1 VAAVALLVTDGVT
14 LGGQEVTADGEKLLI
29 NTLGAEA
36 AASPITVALNW
47 ASGAKEI
54 FFWRCVKRRRL
65 RASLATVSFD
75 TRLLVYR
82 RKTGS

>member
-14 LGGQEVTADGEKLLI
+14 PGGQDVTADGEKFLI

-47 ASGAKEI
+47 QAGLKNI
-54 FFWRCVKRRRL
+54 FL
-65 RASLATVSFD
+65 T
-75 TRLLVYR
+75 LL
-82 RKTGS
+82 KTPTIACIPCNGFI

>member
-1 VAAVALLVTDGVT
+1 MAAVALLVTDGVT
-14 LGGQEVTADGEKLLI
+14 LGGQDVTADGETFLTS
-29 NTLGAEA
+29 TLDAEA

-54 FFWRCVKRRRL
+54 FSWHCLKRRQL

-75 TRLLVYR
+75 TRLRVYR